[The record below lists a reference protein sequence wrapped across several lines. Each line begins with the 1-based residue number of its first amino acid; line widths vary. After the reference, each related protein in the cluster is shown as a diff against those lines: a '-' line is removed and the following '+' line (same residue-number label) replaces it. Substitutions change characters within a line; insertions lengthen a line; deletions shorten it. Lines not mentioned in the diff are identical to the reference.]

1 MDTFS
6 DILSCFEHI
15 HTIQSC
21 VVAITISSILLCISI
36 LMYGT
41 LRAYHRLSD
50 DSLEHLQ
57 TKTDI
62 RSNYIVKQASQ
73 PQLLRF
79 HILFTTNMLHVII
92 AVIIFIS
99 CVRNTHCENYLV
111 YLTLGIALVSIF
123 IISKYVA
130 FAVSKIHPISYIF
143 ITHWLLRG
151 TIVAMYPLYKLFET
165 ITKTNTLT
173 QLTSRNVML
182 NIAEALH
189 VSSHEVNQEKEIIEG
204 IAKLQQKVV
213 SNIMTPRVSIFA
225 LDIATNFK
233 DLVQETIHIGY
244 SRVPVYS
251 KTLDNIQGIL
261 YVKDLLPHL
270 EKSQGFRWQTLIR
283 PAYFI
288 PETKKIDNLLEEFQ
302 KTKIHLAVVIDEY
315 GGTSG
320 IVTLEDILEEILGEI
335 NDEFDDESDELYSK
349 IDESTFMFEGKIS
362 IHDVCK
368 IVKLPEDFFDT
379 HKGDADSL
387 AGFILELTGDFPK
400 LHDKVPY
407 QHLEFVIE
415 EEDDRRISKIKLIIT
430 ENS

>member
-1 MDTFS
+1 
-6 DILSCFEHI
+6 
-15 HTIQSC
+15 
-21 VVAITISSILLCISI
+21 
-36 LMYGT
+36 
-41 LRAYHRLSD
+41 
-50 DSLEHLQ
+50 
-57 TKTDI
+57 
-62 RSNYIVKQASQ
+62 
-73 PQLLRF
+73 
-79 HILFTTNMLHVII
+79 
-92 AVIIFIS
+92 
-99 CVRNTHCENYLV
+99 
-111 YLTLGIALVSIF
+111 
-123 IISKYVA
+123 
-130 FAVSKIHPISYIF
+130 
-143 ITHWLLRG
+143 
-151 TIVAMYPLYKLFET
+151 
-165 ITKTNTLT
+165 
-173 QLTSRNVML
+173 

-189 VSSHEVNQEKEIIEG
+189 MSSHEINQEKEIIEG

-225 LDIATNFK
+225 IDIATNFK
-233 DLVQETIHIGY
+233 DLVQETTHIGY

-251 KTLDNIQGIL
+251 GTLDNIQGVL

-335 NDEFDDESDELYSK
+335 NDEFDDESDDLYSK
-349 IDESTFMFEGKIS
+349 IDDSTYMFEGKIS

-368 IVKLPEDFFDT
+368 IIKVPEDFFDA

-400 LHDKVPY
+400 LHQQIDF
-407 QHLEFVIE
+407 QNLTFFIE

-430 ENS
+430 E

>member
-1 MDTFS
+1 
-6 DILSCFEHI
+6 
-15 HTIQSC
+15 
-21 VVAITISSILLCISI
+21 
-36 LMYGT
+36 MYGT
-41 LRAYHRLSD
+41 LRAYYRLSN

-57 TKTDI
+57 TKTDT
-62 RSNYIVKQASQ
+62 RSNYIIKQASQ

-79 HILFTTNMLHVII
+79 HILFTTNMIHVII
-92 AVIIFIS
+92 AVIVLYTCSRNTQCIQSPIMLSAIAVVLLMIFI
-99 CVRNTHCENYLV
+99 V
-111 YLTLGIALVSIF
+111 
-123 IISKYVA
+123 SKYVA
-130 FAVSKIHPISYIF
+130 FAISKIHPISYIF
-143 ITHWLLRG
+143 ITHWLLHG

-173 QLTSRNVML
+173 QLTSQNVML

-189 VSSHEVNQEKEIIEG
+189 MSSHEINQEKEIIEG

-225 LDIATNFK
+225 IDIATNFK
-233 DLVQETIHIGY
+233 DLVQETTHIGY

-251 KTLDNIQGIL
+251 GTLDNIQGVL

-335 NDEFDDESDELYSK
+335 NDEFDDESDDLYSK
-349 IDESTFMFEGKIS
+349 IDDSTYMFEGKIS

-368 IVKLPEDFFDT
+368 IVKLPEDFFDA

-400 LHDKVPY
+400 LHQQIDF
-407 QHLEFVIE
+407 QNLTFFIE

-430 ENS
+430 E

>member
-1 MDTFS
+1 
-6 DILSCFEHI
+6 
-15 HTIQSC
+15 
-21 VVAITISSILLCISI
+21 
-36 LMYGT
+36 MYGT

-50 DSLEHLQ
+50 DSIEHLQ
-57 TKTDI
+57 TKTDS

-79 HILFTTNMLHVII
+79 HILFTTNMIHVII
-92 AVIIFIS
+92 AVIFLYS
-99 CVRNTHCENYLV
+99 CSRNTQCIVSLHALIG
-111 YLTLGIALVSIF
+111 LGGILIGIF
-123 IISKYVA
+123 IISKFLA
-130 FAVSKIHPISYIF
+130 FALSKIHPISYIF
-143 ITHWLLRG
+143 VTHWLLHG
-151 TIVAMYPLYKLFET
+151 TIVILYPLYKLFET
-165 ITKTNTLT
+165 ITKTKTLT
-173 QLTSRNVML
+173 QLTSRNFTL

-233 DLVQETIHIGY
+233 DLVEETTHLGY

-251 KTLDNIQGIL
+251 GTLDNIKGIL

-349 IDESTFMFEGKIS
+349 IDDSTYIFEGKIS

-368 IVKLPEDFFDT
+368 IVKLPEDFFDS

-400 LHDKVPY
+400 LH
-407 QHLEFVIE
+407 QEIEFKDVRFFIE
-415 EEDDRRISKIKLIIT
+415 EEDDRRISKIKLII
-430 ENS
+430 ED

>member
-1 MDTFS
+1 MDLVR
-6 DILSCFEHI
+6 DIQHCI
-15 HTIQSC
+15 TIVSNTQSC
-21 VVAITISSILLCISI
+21 IIACSVSSILLIISI

-41 LRAYHRLSD
+41 LRAYYRLSH
-50 DSLEHLQ
+50 DSIELLQ
-57 TKTDI
+57 TKTDT

-79 HILFTTNMLHVII
+79 HILFTTNMIHVII
-92 AVIIFIS
+92 AVITLYSFNRIPECSNANYVLITISFILICIFI
-99 CVRNTHCENYLV
+99 
-111 YLTLGIALVSIF
+111 A
-123 IISKYVA
+123 
-130 FAVSKIHPISYIF
+130 SKILAYAISRIRPISYIF
-143 ITHWLLRG
+143 LTHWLLRG

-165 ITKTNTLT
+165 ITKTQTLT
-173 QLTSRNVML
+173 QLTSQNVMI

-233 DLVQETIHIGY
+233 DLVHETTHIGY
-244 SRVPVYS
+244 SRVPVFS
-251 KTLDNIQGIL
+251 GTLDTIKGIL

-335 NDEFDDESDELYSK
+335 NDEFDDESDELYTK
-349 IDESTFMFEGKIS
+349 VNDTTYIFEGKIS

-368 IVKLPEDFFDT
+368 IIQLPEDFFDS

-400 LHDKVPY
+400 LHQQIIYK
-407 QHLEFVIE
+407 HLQFLIE
-415 EEDDRRISKIKLIIT
+415 EEDNRRISKIKLNIQ
-430 ENS
+430 E